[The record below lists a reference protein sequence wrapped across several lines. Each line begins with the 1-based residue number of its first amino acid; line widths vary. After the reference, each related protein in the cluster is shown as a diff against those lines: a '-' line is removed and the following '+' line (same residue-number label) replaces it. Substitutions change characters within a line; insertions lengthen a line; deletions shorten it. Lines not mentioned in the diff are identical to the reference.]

1 MILLWEFVLSQEFNE
16 VAAVQII
23 SVHGRTG
30 EVRLRRGKR
39 WVTVLLFYFQAQLSR
54 CFIPAEQVD
63 CLSLPLIPWG
73 PADVTASCTQLACP
87 PPP

>member
-1 MILLWEFVLSQEFNE
+1 MSQEFNE

-39 WVTVLLFYFQAQLSR
+39 WVTHRLAVLFPSSV
-54 CFIPAEQVD
+54 EQVFYS
-63 CLSLPLIPWG
+63 CRTGRLSL
-73 PADVTASCTQLACP
+73 AASHTLGTC
-87 PPP
+87 